1 MRPQEI
7 MKEKMPNLDPNTVSV
22 KAKPKENTE
31 QVILKHWHIDSDP
44 LRIFFILQI
53 GFWTRVNELCKK
65 DKAMFKIWFSS
76 RPLYRALP
84 PLSPLCWTLSTGV
97 G

>member
-1 MRPQEI
+1 

-53 GFWTRVNELCKK
+53 GFWTRANVLYKK
-65 DKAMFKIWFSS
+65 DRAMFRTWFSS
-76 RPLYRALP
+76 RPSSRALP
-84 PLSPLCWTLSTGV
+84 PPSPLCWTLSTGV